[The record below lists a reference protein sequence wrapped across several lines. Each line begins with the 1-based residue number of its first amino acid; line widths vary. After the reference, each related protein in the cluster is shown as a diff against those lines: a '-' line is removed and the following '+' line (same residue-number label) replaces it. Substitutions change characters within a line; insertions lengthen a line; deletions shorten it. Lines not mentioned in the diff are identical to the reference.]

1 MSRLTGALIAVAAL
15 LAGAAL
21 ALVLAGRQERTV
33 TQTTTVAAR
42 EAMEAVGPAVAH
54 VRVRETDY
62 RLSPPNP
69 VVRPAGVIEFFVQN
83 GGTVT
88 HALAVETPH
97 GTVRSDNVAA
107 AATARLKV
115 DLPPGRYT
123 WYCPIDGHKAKGMS
137 GTIRVVQPTSKPKT
151 TPQAVTQKTVIK
163 TTTVR
168 LPPRTVTR
176 TVTRTATTSAP

>member
-15 LAGAAL
+15 LAGAAV
-21 ALVLAGRQERTV
+21 ALLLAGMGERPG
-33 TQTTTVAAR
+33 TQTTTVTAGQAI
-42 EAMEAVGPAVAH
+42 EAVGPAVAH
-54 VRVRETDY
+54 VAVRETEY
-62 RLSPPNP
+62 RLNPPNP

-83 GGTVT
+83 QGTVT

-97 GTVRSDNVAA
+97 GTVRSEDLSPD
-107 AATARLKV
+107 ATARLKV

-137 GTIRVVQPTSKPKT
+137 GTIRVVQPAPKPTT
-151 TPQAVTQKTVIK
+151 TPQAVTQTVIR

-176 TVTRTATTSAP
+176 TVTRTATTPAP